1 MKLGGKVKMISI
13 GDLKSFSL
21 FEGLSDEELA
31 KIARLCREKT
41 YEEGS
46 VIFTIGGFAGDVYLL
61 RTGKVDIQ
69 IEFKI
74 YDYEVMA
81 TVYTVGKGEAFGWSA
96 LVPPHRLTAS
106 ARCHEKADI
115 IMINGKELMELL
127 ERQKSIGYTVMK
139 NLSAIISSRL
149 ASTTI
154 ALRHEIQKLIKK

>member
-1 MKLGGKVKMISI
+1 MITTA
-13 GDLKSFSL
+13 DLKGFSL
-21 FEGLSDEELA
+21 FEGLGNAELA
-31 KIARLCREKT
+31 EVARLCREKT
-41 YEEGS
+41 YENGS
-46 VIFTIGGFAGDVYLL
+46 IIFTIGGFATDVYLL
-61 RTGKVDIQ
+61 KTGKIDIQ

-74 YDYEVMA
+74 YDYEIMA
-81 TVYTVGKGEAFGWSA
+81 TIYTVGKGEIFGWSA

-127 ERQKSIGYTVMK
+127 EKQKSIGYAVMK
-139 NLSAIISSRL
+139 NLSAVISSRL